1 LTCTIGTVSIRSK
14 MSKDH
19 AFGSLPRQAFSGS
32 LLERAAALR
41 DDDAKLAAL
50 LRSERAGWQDR
61 IAKVVGRVAEDLI
74 SNDEAEVSEVVRR
87 RLFEDLGS
95 DANLKKT
102 ARGFAEWCF
111 ERRAQLPPE
120 WTQVDTATSERSA
133 REMLRQRFEAWQ
145 IWPRLGRPR
154 RDVAGVAES

>member
-95 DANLKKT
+95 
-102 ARGFAEWCF
+102 
-111 ERRAQLPPE
+111 
-120 WTQVDTATSERSA
+120 TATSERSA